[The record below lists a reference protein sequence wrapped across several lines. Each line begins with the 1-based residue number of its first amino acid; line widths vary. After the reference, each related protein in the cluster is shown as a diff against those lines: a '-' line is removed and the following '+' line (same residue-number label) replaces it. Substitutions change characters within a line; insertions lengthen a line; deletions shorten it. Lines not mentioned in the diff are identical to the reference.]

1 MAWMIIVHAMNEFP
15 GDSQT
20 PAPSLP
26 PAGPVSKL
34 PAVGTTIFT
43 VMSALAAE
51 EGALNLS
58 QGFPDF
64 DGPKDL
70 IERVQYYLTHGFNQY
85 PPMTGVPGLR
95 EGIAAKV
102 RDLYGLAVDA
112 DTEVTVTSG
121 ATEALFCAIA
131 AVVHPGDQVI
141 VFDPAYDSYEPVIQL
156 QGGVARHVP
165 LQPPGY
171 RIDWDR
177 VEKYLSRKTRLVIF
191 NTPHNPTGTV
201 WERQDLERLEV
212 LAHRHGF
219 YVLADEVYEHIIFD
233 GREHQSVCRFPG
245 LFQRSFAVSS
255 FGKTYH
261 VTGWKIGYCVAPA
274 ALSAEFR
281 KVHQFVTFTSNT
293 PVQHALADFLGS
305 HPEHHL
311 ELGSFYQRKRDL
323 FCALLEGSRFSVEP
337 SAGTYF
343 QLLGYQRVSNE
354 ADADLALRLTREA
367 KIASIPVS
375 IFYDEQSANDHK
387 VLRFCFCKDDD
398 TLRRGAAILRG
409 L

>member
-1 MAWMIIVHAMNEFP
+1 MRSKEKSIARLPSGA
-15 GDSQT
+15 
-20 PAPSLP
+20 APVV
-26 PAGPVSKL
+26 PVSKL
-34 PAVGTTIFT
+34 PQVGTTIFT

-64 DGPKDL
+64 DGPEEL
-70 IERVQYYLTHGFNQY
+70 IDRVRHYLSHGFNQY
-85 PPMTGVPGLR
+85 PPMAGVPSLR
-95 EGIAAKV
+95 EAIARKV
-102 RDLYGLAVDA
+102 GDLYGAAVDPA
-112 DTEVTVTSG
+112 TEVTVTSG

-131 AVVHPGDQVI
+131 SVVHPGDEVI
-141 VFDPAYDSYEPVIQL
+141 IFDPAYDSYEPVIEL
-156 QGGVARHVP
+156 QGGITRHVP
-165 LQPPGY
+165 LRPPTY
-171 RIDWDR
+171 RVDWGH
-177 VEKYLSRKTRLVIF
+177 VEDLVGPKTRLLIF

-201 WERQDLERLEV
+201 WEREDLERLEA
-212 LAHRHGF
+212 LACKHGF

-233 GREHQSVCRFPG
+233 GRQHQSVCRYPA
-245 LFQRSFAVSS
+245 LFERSFAVSS

-261 VTGWKIGYCVAPA
+261 VTGWKIGYCVAPGP
-274 ALSAEFR
+274 LSAEFR

-293 PVQHALADFLGS
+293 PVQYGLADFLES

-311 ELGSFYQRKRDL
+311 ELGAFYQRKRDL
-323 FCALLEGSRFSVEP
+323 FCELLAGSRFSVAP

-343 QLLGYQRVSNE
+343 QLLGYERVWNE
-354 ADADLALRLTREA
+354 PDSELAFRLTREA

-375 IFYDEQSANDHK
+375 IFYGEPGANDHK

-398 TLRRGAAILRG
+398 TLRRGAAILCD